1 MKLGFLVNPIAGM
14 GGSVGL
20 KGTDGELY
28 FLALQR
34 GAAPVAPKRARRFL
48 KKLSE
53 LGFNSTIVAANN
65 VMGCNYLNSFKG
77 SLRYCCVDIP
87 LSNITSR
94 EDTTQVAKIF
104 MREGVDIIAFVGGD
118 GTARD
123 IYDAVNSEVPLIGV
137 PAGVKMYSGVF
148 AASPEAAALV
158 IKDFEDRSVGLDLV
172 EIADANEEL
181 IALGRLSIRIYGY
194 VKSPREKI
202 LTIPSKDLS
211 YSSDYGEK
219 EEVAQYFIEEYMRSD
234 TLYLLGPGSTVK
246 AVTDLLGV
254 EKTLLGGDALYG
266 RRLVGRDLGEK
277 EIIDLLSKFKRVA
290 IVVTIIGGQGYI
302 FGRGNQQF
310 TSRVIRRVG
319 KENIFVISPRSK
331 IYNLRYLLIDTGDPK
346 LDIEMCGYWRVI
358 TGFMEEKVILV
369 LPACCPEAFKDIKK

>member
-34 GAAPVAPKRARRFL
+34 GATPVAPKRARRFL

-77 SLRYCCVDIP
+77 SLRYYCVDIP

-94 EDTTQVAKIF
+94 EDTIQVAKIF

-137 PAGVKMYSGVF
+137 PA
-148 AASPEAAALV
+148 
-158 IKDFEDRSVGLDLV
+158 
-172 EIADANEEL
+172 
-181 IALGRLSIRIYGY
+181 
-194 VKSPREKI
+194 
-202 LTIPSKDLS
+202 
-211 YSSDYGEK
+211 
-219 EEVAQYFIEEYMRSD
+219 
-234 TLYLLGPGSTVK
+234 
-246 AVTDLLGV
+246 
-254 EKTLLGGDALYG
+254 
-266 RRLVGRDLGEK
+266 
-277 EIIDLLSKFKRVA
+277 
-290 IVVTIIGGQGYI
+290 
-302 FGRGNQQF
+302 
-310 TSRVIRRVG
+310 
-319 KENIFVISPRSK
+319 
-331 IYNLRYLLIDTGDPK
+331 
-346 LDIEMCGYWRVI
+346 
-358 TGFMEEKVILV
+358 
-369 LPACCPEAFKDIKK
+369 